1 MNIGQA
7 AKASGVSAKMIRHYE
22 GIGLIQA
29 ADRAMSGYRVYGT
42 REVETLRFIRRA
54 RDLNFSTE
62 QIKELLSLWQD
73 RSRAS
78 ADVKRFALEHVAIL
92 EVRMRDLQ
100 EMVGTL
106 KHLASHCHGDDR
118 PDCPIISDLSSGQV
132 AAARPEQRRRA
143 GPTAHLGRMMPS
155 HRR

>member
-62 QIKELLSLWQD
+62 QIKELLALWQD

-78 ADVKRFALEHVAIL
+78 ADVKKFSLEHVAIL

-100 EMVGTL
+100 EMVGAL

-118 PDCPIISDLSSGQV
+118 PDCPIISDLSSGQ
-132 AAARPEQRRRA
+132 APARPKQNRRA
-143 GPTAHLGRMMPS
+143 GPTAHLGHVIPN
-155 HRR
+155 RRR

>member
-62 QIKELLSLWQD
+62 QIKELLALWQD
-73 RSRAS
+73 RSRTS

-92 EVRMRDLQ
+92 EERMRDLQ

-106 KHLASHCHGDDR
+106 RHLASHCQGDDR
-118 PDCPIISDLSSGQV
+118 PDCPIISDLSSGT
-132 AAARPEQRRRA
+132 AAPERPEQKRRA
-143 GPTAHLGRMMPS
+143 GSPAHLGHLMPT